1 MGISNH
7 SLELLKTLTQLNGIS
22 GHESEVRNYL
32 KETYISLGYET
43 IKDNLGS
50 IFAVKKCGKENAKKV
65 LVVSHMDEVGFMVT
79 GITSNGMIKAT
90 AVGGLNDQTLLSSRV
105 LLKGEKGYLY
115 GTIGSVPP
123 HLMSSADREKP
134 TPLAS
139 MLFDFGFVS
148 KEDAL
153 EAGAYIGAMMV
164 LEGKFE
170 VLNNGKRLLAKA
182 FDDRL
187 GLAVGIELLEQLK
200 EQELDYDLYIG
211 GSVQEEV
218 GCRGALTSST
228 LVKPDL
234 TIVIDC
240 SPSRDSSG
248 NKEELGQLGEG
259 VLLRVID
266 GSMIAFPKL
275 IKYQKE
281 QAAECG
287 VKVQYFT
294 SPGGTDAGAIHKNY
308 DGILTFT
315 QCLCARSIHTCST
328 ILDSDDYVSCLNLTL
343 HMLKTLTSAKIIS
356 LQEED

>member
-22 GHESEVRNYL
+22 GHETEVRNYL
-32 KETYISLGYET
+32 KETYTCLGYET

-50 IFAVKKCGKENAKKV
+50 IFAVKKCGKANAKKV

-139 MLFDFGFVS
+139 MLFDFGFTS

-187 GLAVGIELLEQLK
+187 GLAVGIELLEQL
-200 EQELDYDLYIG
+200 
-211 GSVQEEV
+211 
-218 GCRGALTSST
+218 
-228 LVKPDL
+228 
-234 TIVIDC
+234 
-240 SPSRDSSG
+240 
-248 NKEELGQLGEG
+248 
-259 VLLRVID
+259 
-266 GSMIAFPKL
+266 
-275 IKYQKE
+275 KE